1 MRKDVYFMQ
10 TGKNTVIILGAN
22 TLTGAYFVY
31 NESGD
36 IAILMD
42 DRDYVCTIYNC
53 NRDQLKDI
61 VRFLEWD
68 PDYPDPY
75 LSRKYGIEDPDIF
88 GGVMRYQEWF
98 DVLYEL
104 SVIDSN
110 VEVDFSMDLA
120 EAFHDMFSI
129 I

>member
-1 MRKDVYFMQ
+1 MRKDVYFMKME
-10 TGKNTVIILGAN
+10 KNTVTTLYAN
-22 TLTGAYFVY
+22 TSTGAYFVY
-31 NESGD
+31 NESED

-42 DRDYVCTIYNC
+42 DGAYVCAIYNC
-53 NRDQLKDI
+53 SYDQIKDI
-61 VRFLEWD
+61 ARFLEWD
-68 PDYPDPY
+68 PNYPDSY

-104 SVIDSN
+104 GVIDSN
-110 VEVDFSMDLA
+110 VEVAFDVELD
-120 EAFHDMFSI
+120 EAFRDMFSI